1 MGAFNLRNHIIP
13 LVDLSIWL
21 DKQREP
27 SDSPKVIVTE
37 FNNVTT
43 SFLVSGVTR
52 IHRMSWEAVEPPN
65 RYVSKMSG
73 DSITGV
79 VKLEDRIVFLLDLEK
94 IVADLNPNLGLRLDM
109 SIEWHS
115 ATRYRALV
123 ADDSVLVREMLKDL
137 LQKAGFDVTAVQNG
151 REAWDLLLQIKG
163 KVEAEKRPVTDYVQV
178 MVADI
183 EMPAMDGH
191 NLTKRI
197 KEDGEL
203 KALPV
208 ILFSSLITDKL
219 RHKGEA
225 VGADDQISKPDV
237 SQLAMKR
244 RGALASRSNLVSSAR
259 HRVGSRNASDA
270 FKAEAVL
277 EQFDGFEGFLTIQT
291 MDGEAG
297 VDDDEIADGG
307 CVVDDLQAH
316 LLGDA
321 ADFNIGNFIMSE
333 QIREPAQSLPATQTW
348 PGFPLA
354 DPPAVSFVPTN
365 AECLRLW
372 DAYGMRAVDYAKTD
386 PNLYFNLGRVY
397 LDWERWDK
405 AERASRLALRLAPT
419 FVEARKLLNFVLKK
433 QGKQPES
440 V

>member
-1 MGAFNLRNHIIP
+1 MAQTNILLEAGTNELEIVEFYIDEPSASSFTSKAPEATGLYRGYYGVNVAKVLEIIRLPKVTGMPEVSHPSVLGAFNLRNHIIP
-13 LVDLSIWL
+13 LVDLSVWL
-21 DKQREP
+21 DKVREP
-27 SDSPKVIVTE
+27 SESPKVIVTE

-109 SIEWHS
+109 SIEWNA

-151 REAWDLLLQIKG
+151 REAWDLLQQLRERSETGQ
-163 KVEAEKRPVTDYVQV
+163 RPITDYVQV

-197 KEDGEL
+197 KQDAVL
-203 KALPV
+203 KDLPV

-237 SQLAMKR
+237 SQLAMRAK
-244 RGALASRSNLVSSAR
+244 NLI
-259 HRVGSRNASDA
+259 
-270 FKAEAVL
+270 
-277 EQFDGFEGFLTIQT
+277 EQKIGTKT
-291 MDGEAG
+291 
-297 VDDDEIADGG
+297 
-307 CVVDDLQAH
+307 
-316 LLGDA
+316 A
-321 ADFNIGNFIMSE
+321 A
-333 QIREPAQSLPATQTW
+333 
-348 PGFPLA
+348 
-354 DPPAVSFVPTN
+354 
-365 AECLRLW
+365 
-372 DAYGMRAVDYAKTD
+372 
-386 PNLYFNLGRVY
+386 
-397 LDWERWDK
+397 
-405 AERASRLALRLAPT
+405 
-419 FVEARKLLNFVLKK
+419 
-433 QGKQPES
+433 
-440 V
+440 

>member
-1 MGAFNLRNHIIP
+1 MSQTNILLEAGTNELEIVEFYIDEPTASSFTVKTPEVSGQYRGYYGVNVAKVLEIIRLPKVTGMPEVSHPSVMGAFNLRNHIIP

-21 DKQREP
+21 DKQRQP
-27 SDSPKVIVTE
+27 SESPKVIVTE

-151 REAWDLLLQIKG
+151 REAWDLLQQIKG
-163 KVEAEKRPVTDYVQV
+163 KVETEKRPITDYVQV

-197 KEDGEL
+197 KEDPEL

-237 SQLAMKR
+237 SQLAMRAK
-244 RGALASRSNLVSSAR
+244 
-259 HRVGSRNASDA
+259 
-270 FKAEAVL
+270 VL
-277 EQFDGFEGFLTIQT
+277 IEQK
-291 MDGEAG
+291 
-297 VDDDEIADGG
+297 
-307 CVVDDLQAH
+307 
-316 LLGDA
+316 LGTKTA
-321 ADFNIGNFIMSE
+321 A
-333 QIREPAQSLPATQTW
+333 
-348 PGFPLA
+348 
-354 DPPAVSFVPTN
+354 
-365 AECLRLW
+365 
-372 DAYGMRAVDYAKTD
+372 
-386 PNLYFNLGRVY
+386 
-397 LDWERWDK
+397 
-405 AERASRLALRLAPT
+405 
-419 FVEARKLLNFVLKK
+419 
-433 QGKQPES
+433 
-440 V
+440 